1 MLSETKKICF
11 FMGGLHFLACWTSY
25 QYYAKNNTKSDPKS
39 LKKWSGALRK
49 TCSNNTRKI
58 CKKTMEK
65 IRKMTYKQISFLWF
79 FEVWVQ
85 RWPGMVLRT
94 LPGTFQGQKGW
105 PGMVPGRF
113 PGAFQRQIW
122 STKYHNGGRGLA
134 QMGWLCQLGR
144 RFVFVLLFCSF
155 VVFVVLLSWL
165 LCGCGVVLVGV
176 LLF

>member
-1 MLSETKKICF
+1 
-11 FMGGLHFLACWTSY
+11 MGGLHFLRVSAFWTSY
-25 QYYAKNNTKSDPKS
+25 QYYAKNDTKSYPKS

-58 CKKTMEK
+58 CKKRWKKGAKMSSKK
-65 IRKMTYKQISFLWF
+65 IVFLWF

-94 LPGTFQGQKGW
+94 LPGTLQGQKGW

-122 STKYHNGGRGLA
+122 STKYHNGGQSLA

-165 LCGCGVVLVGV
+165 LCESGVVLVGV